1 MDENQYKYQYLLS
14 LQNAFTGIGIALARC
29 AFNSVMFS
37 AGRSDFS
44 KAWAVSAISGW
55 AFACRRIGCI
65 TGKEEYKPLLPAR
78 VKKRLTIIYRRFI
91 IVPFLLLAAFLAS
104 WDFATEDN
112 MLAALYVSYGIMGAF
127 SLLVTY
133 RIIKKEKHRLT
144 E

>member
-1 MDENQYKYQYLLS
+1 MSENQYRYQYLLN
-14 LQNAFTGIGIALARC
+14 LQNVFTGIGIALARC

-55 AFACRRIGCI
+55 AFACRRIGSI
-65 TGKEEYKPLLPAR
+65 TGKEEYKPLMPAR
-78 VKKRLTIIYRRFI
+78 VKKQLTIIYRRFI
-91 IVPFLLLAAFLAS
+91 IVPFFLLAAFLAS
-104 WDFATEDN
+104 WDFAGEDT
-112 MLAALYVSYGIMGAF
+112 MLAALYVSYGVMGAL

-133 RIIKKEKHRLT
+133 RIIKNEKRRLT

>member
-29 AFNSVMFS
+29 VFNSVMFS

-55 AFACRRIGCI
+55 AFACRRIGSI

-112 MLAALYVSYGIMGAF
+112 MLAALYVSYGIMGGL
-127 SLLVTY
+127 SLLITY